1 MVRVSI
7 TSGLYQQSAAHRYA
21 KMLAQTI
28 SNETQYWCF
37 GSHGGFE
44 RSYEAMAAN
53 IKKIHLK
60 LPGDKPW
67 PPEYSLSQRTCDNY
81 LVYAK
86 HLYNDEHY
94 QIVAIISPNAHDQID
109 SLLPSIIKLVE
120 DTFSELP
127 QAELDQLKT
136 YNA

>member
-1 MVRVSI
+1 MVKVSI
-7 TSGLYQQSAAHRYA
+7 TEGLFQQAAAHRYA
-21 KMLAQTI
+21 QMLAETI
-28 SNETQYWCF
+28 SNGTAYWCF

-53 IKKIHLK
+53 IRKIHLK

-67 PPEYSLSQRTCDNY
+67 PPEYSPSKRTCDNY

-94 QIVAIISPNAHDQID
+94 QILAIISPNAHEQID

-120 DTFSELP
+120 ETFSEIP
-127 QAELDQLKT
+127 QEELDKLKT
-136 YNA
+136 YES

>member
-7 TSGLYQQSAAHRYA
+7 TDGLYQQAAAHKYA
-21 KMLAQTI
+21 MMLAETI

-67 PPEYSLSQRTCDNY
+67 PAEYSISQRTCDNY

-109 SLLPSIIKLVE
+109 LMLPAIIKLVE
-120 DTFSELP
+120 DTFSEIP
-127 QAELDQLKT
+127 QDALDKLKT
-136 YNA
+136 YDA

>member
-1 MVRVSI
+1 MVRVSV
-7 TSGLYQQSAAHRYA
+7 TEGLYRLGAAHKYA
-21 KMLAQTI
+21 AMLAEFL
-28 SNETQYWCF
+28 SKGTQYWCF
-37 GSHGGFE
+37 GSDGGFE

-60 LPGDKPW
+60 LDGDPPW
-67 PPEYSLSQRTCDNY
+67 PPGCSLSQRTCDNY

-94 QIVAIISPNAHDQID
+94 QLLAIISPNAHSRID
-109 SLLPSIIKLVE
+109 SMLPAIIRLVE
-120 DTFSELP
+120 DTFSEISEE
-127 QAELDQLKT
+127 ELGRLKT

>member
-1 MVRVSI
+1 MVKGSI
-7 TSGLYQQSAAHRYA
+7 TECLYQQGAAHKYA
-21 KMLAQTI
+21 KMLAETI
-28 SNETQYWCF
+28 SNSAQYWCF

-60 LPGDKPW
+60 LPEDKPW

-81 LVYAK
+81 LIYTK

-94 QIVAIISPNAHDQID
+94 QILAIISPNAHEQID
-109 SLLPSIIKLVE
+109 SMLPAIIKLVE
-120 DTFSELP
+120 ENFSEMP
-127 QAELDQLKT
+127 QNELDKLKT
-136 YNA
+136 YDA

>member
-1 MVRVSI
+1 
-7 TSGLYQQSAAHRYA
+7 
-21 KMLAQTI
+21 
-28 SNETQYWCF
+28 
-37 GSHGGFE
+37 
-44 RSYEAMAAN
+44 MAAN